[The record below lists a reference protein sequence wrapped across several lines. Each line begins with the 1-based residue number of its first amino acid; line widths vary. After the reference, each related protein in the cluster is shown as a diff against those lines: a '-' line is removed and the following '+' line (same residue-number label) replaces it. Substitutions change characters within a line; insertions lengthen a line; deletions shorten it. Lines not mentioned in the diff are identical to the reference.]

1 MCIFTGT
8 VHSVG
13 STKIFA
19 RVEGQKQVIVY
30 EMYLDTGAPVAMV
43 LPLPIAD
50 QARTSGL
57 EFVDLS
63 PYPDFFEDLAAC
75 FPQSRGPVALSAARF
90 ADDFLEV
97 QTVGAFEASF
107 VPSIADFKRLDPRF
121 RLDDS
126 VWQNFSGY
134 QDYGFAVFKLRAG
147 QRQVHPM
154 AFWFETRDPNSLF
167 FPTVHL
173 HDGHFE
179 RFADFD
185 HVLFAQGEL
194 EASLGLERGNKSP
207 RAVMQL
213 DSAAGLI
220 HPEHLPTRLNMVGSF
235 ENVDIRLA
243 LAVPSRGDSQV

>member
-1 MCIFTGT
+1 MCIFTGS
-8 VHSVG
+8 VKFVG

-19 RVEGQKQVIVY
+19 RMEGQRQAIVY

-43 LPLPIAD
+43 LPLPVAG
-50 QARTSGL
+50 QAGTSGL

-63 PYPDFFEDLAAC
+63 PYPDFFEDLTAC
-75 FPQSRGPVALSAARF
+75 FPQDRGWVALSAVGA

-97 QTVGAFEASF
+97 ETVGAFEASF

-173 HDGHFE
+173 HDGNFE

-194 EASLGLERGNKSP
+194 EPFPGLMRGYKSP

-213 DSAAGLI
+213 DATAGLV
-220 HPEHLPTRLNMVGSF
+220 HPEQLPARLNLVGSF
-235 ENVDIRLA
+235 ENVDIRFDLA
-243 LAVPSRGDSQV
+243 ARSRGAR